1 MDFDIHAGPWSQSPA
16 DIKRWLY
23 VYSFYN
29 GHLMYVIHINI
40 TRDLPR
46 SPFCALIQSW
56 NFSTHTWNDRFYLMT
71 AAAAA
76 AKSLQLCLT
85 LWDPIDWWQQIP
97 SISLIHFSHSALC
110 RFLLLNLLSG
120 RKTSNK
126 IESMKEWDKRKINLL
141 LIVKVDR
148 VYGAICGKAD
158 LSAETQTQVL
168 VA

>member
-1 MDFDIHAGPWSQSPA
+1 MQYHTTCGWLSLRTWNINYGALIKMDFDIHAGPWSQSPA

-46 SPFCALIQSW
+46 SPFCALIESW
-56 NFSTHTWNDRFYLMT
+56 NFSTPTWNDRFYLMT

-85 LWDPIDWWQQIP
+85 LCDPHRLLP
-97 SISLIHFSHSALC
+97 T
-110 RFLLLNLLSG
+110 RFLCPWNSPGDNTGVCCHFLLQRNFRTQGLNLG
-120 RKTSNK
+120 
-126 IESMKEWDKRKINLL
+126 LL
-141 LIVKVDR
+141 HCRQILYQLNYQGI
-148 VYGAICGKAD
+148 
-158 LSAETQTQVL
+158 ST
-168 VA
+168 